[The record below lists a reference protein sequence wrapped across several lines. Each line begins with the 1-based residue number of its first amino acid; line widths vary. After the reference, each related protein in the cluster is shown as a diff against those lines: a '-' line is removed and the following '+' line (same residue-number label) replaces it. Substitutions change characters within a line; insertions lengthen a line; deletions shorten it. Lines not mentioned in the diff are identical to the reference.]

1 MKILFWMQV
10 FDPEPQIKG
19 ITLASKIVQA
29 GNEVIVITG
38 FPNYPGG
45 KIYQGYSIKLYSIEY
60 IEGIKV
66 IRVPLFPSHSGSI
79 VGRLINY
86 LSFGFSSFIASF
98 FIRDLE
104 LIYACGPP
112 VTVGVAAALS
122 GLIKK
127 IPVVYDIQDLWPD
140 SLNSTEMFKST
151 LGLEIIGKVCQFL
164 YQHVAMLIVQSPG
177 IRLKL
182 IERGVPEDRISLV
195 YNWCNESAILNYEIN
210 SVAIM
215 PSGEVMSA
223 SKRFSVLFAGNIGKA
238 QDLYTVLDAAQILQ
252 KRKCKADI
260 YLLGEGIEKTSLEY
274 EVKNKRIENIF
285 FIPAVP
291 MSEVGKYLNTADVL
305 LVHLKDSELFRV
317 TVPAKTQAYLA
328 TGKPVLMAVAGD
340 GAELISKSG
349 GGIVAK
355 PSDPDSIADSIIKLL
370 ESGDQELVKM
380 GNCGKQYYWEH
391 LSLEQGSKKF
401 NALFKKLAK

>member
-45 KIYQGYSIKLYSIEY
+45 KIYPGYSIKLYSIEY

-79 VGRLINY
+79 VGRLVNY

-98 FIRDLE
+98 FIRDLD

-151 LGLEIIGKVCQFL
+151 LGLKIIGKVCQFL

-215 PSGEVMSA
+215 PSGEVMGD
-223 SKRFSVLFAGNIGKA
+223 SKRFSVLFAGNIGRA
-238 QDLYTVLDAAQILQ
+238 QDLYTVLDAAKILQ

-328 TGKPVLMAVAGD
+328 TGKPVLMSVAGD

-370 ESGDQELVKM
+370 ESGDQELLKM

-401 NALFKKLAK
+401 NALFKKLA

>member
-1 MKILFWMQV
+1 MRVLFWMQV

-19 ITLASKIVQA
+19 LTLASKIVQA

-45 KIYQGYSIKLYSIEY
+45 KIYPGYSIKFYSIEY

-79 VGRLINY
+79 VGRLLNY
-86 LSFGFSSFIASF
+86 LSFGFSSFIASLF
-98 FIRDLE
+98 FRKID
-104 LIYACGPP
+104 LIYVCGPP
-112 VTVGVAAALS
+112 VTVGIAAALS
-122 GLIKK
+122 GMIKR

-140 SLNSTEMFKST
+140 SLNATGMFNSPI
-151 LGLEIIGKVCQFL
+151 GLAIVGSACQFL
-164 YQHVAMLIVQSPG
+164 YRHVTMLIVQSPG

-182 IERGVPEDRISLV
+182 IERGVPHDKIFLV
-195 YNWCNESAILNYEIN
+195 YNWCNESAILNCETN
-210 SVAIM
+210 SVAIK
-215 PSGEVMSA
+215 SGIEGMGASA
-223 SKRFSVLFAGNIGKA
+223 RFSVLFAGNLGKA
-238 QDLYTVLDAAQILQ
+238 QDLYSILEAAQILQ
-252 KRKCKADI
+252 KRKSKVDI
-260 YLLGEGIEKTSLEY
+260 YLLGDGIEKASLER
-274 EVKNKRIENIF
+274 EVKNRGIENVF

-291 MSEVGKYLNTADVL
+291 MSHVGKYLNIADVL

-340 GAELISKSG
+340 GAELITKSG

-355 PSDPDSIADSIIKLL
+355 PSNPDSIADGIISLL
-370 ESGDQELVKM
+370 ESSDQELAKM

-391 LSLEQGSKKF
+391 LSLDQGAKKF
-401 NALFKKLAK
+401 NALFKKIAK

>member
-1 MKILFWMQV
+1 MKVLFWMQI

-45 KIYQGYSIKLYSIEY
+45 RIYPGYSIKLWSIEF
-60 IEGIKV
+60 IEGIRV
-66 IRVPLFPSHSGSI
+66 IRVPLFPSHSGSV
-79 VGRLINY
+79 VGRLVNY
-86 LSFGFSSFIASF
+86 FSFGFSSFIASF
-98 FIRDLE
+98 FIRDLD

-112 VTVGVAAALS
+112 VTVGIAASLS
-122 GLIKK
+122 GVIKK

-140 SLNSTEMFKST
+140 SLNATEMFKST
-151 LGLEIIGKVCQFL
+151 LGLEIVGKVCQFL
-164 YQHVAMLIVQSPG
+164 YRHVTMLIVQSPG

-182 IERGVPEDRISLV
+182 IARAVPEDKIFLV
-195 YNWCNESAILNYEIN
+195 YNWCHESAILNCEKN
-210 SVAIM
+210 SVAIKPGIKGM
-215 PSGEVMSA
+215 GA
-223 SKRFSVLFAGNIGKA
+223 RARFSVLFAGNLGKA
-238 QDLYTVLDAAQILQ
+238 QDLYSILEAAQILQ
-252 KRKCKADI
+252 KRKYKVDI
-260 YLLGEGIEKTSLEY
+260 YLLGEGIEKTSLER
-274 EVKNKRIENIF
+274 EVKNKHIENIF

-291 MSEVGKYLNTADVL
+291 MSDVGKYLNTADVL

-328 TGKPVLMAVAGD
+328 IGKPVLMAVAGD

-355 PSDPDSIADSIIKLL
+355 PSDPDSIADGIISLL
-370 ESGDQELVKM
+370 ECGDQELVKM
-380 GNCGKQYYWEH
+380 GNCGKQYYWEY

-401 NALFKKLAK
+401 NTLFKKLAK